1 MVTVLGI
8 LCFSH
13 QIHSPLC
20 FDPET
25 GFSGLLE
32 PGFLAVWLLV
42 RVSQYETSPGDWG
55 VRGKSLDSSLTTTVY
70 IR

>member
-32 PGFLAVWLLV
+32 PGFLAVRLLV